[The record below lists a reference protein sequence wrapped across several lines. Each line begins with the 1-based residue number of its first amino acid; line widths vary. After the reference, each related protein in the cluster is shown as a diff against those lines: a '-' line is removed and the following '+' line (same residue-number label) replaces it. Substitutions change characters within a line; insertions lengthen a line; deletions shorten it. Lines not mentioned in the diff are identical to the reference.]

1 MRGPGTRLCCRTAAP
16 EGRRA
21 RHVRAQDRTDLPC
34 PEHTRAV
41 GRVRLGCGWWARFG
55 GWVRHAVTPNPS
67 QVGSVPCGRGCRPR
81 AREDHAP
88 GGLWLPRRRRT
99 GPPQCRRRQPCVTA
113 SARCGAA
120 ERTPDVRAAR
130 GRVGRARPV
139 ATAQVQHGPAV
150 GCGGGRATP
159 WARQGCRA
167 RACGGVQLRCTPC
180 RLCASR
186 RGSKSQRGPR
196 LFFISFSRPKK
207 KSSLTLLYPFL

>member
-21 RHVRAQDRTDLPC
+21 RHVRARDRTDLPC

-99 GPPQCRRRQPCVTA
+99 GPPQCRRRQPCDRERAVRGGR
-113 SARCGAA
+113 ARARRVRRARAG
-120 ERTPDVRAAR
+120 RTRAAR
-130 GRVGRARPV
+130 GHRP
-139 ATAQVQHGPAV
+139 GPAPGPAWCVVV
-150 GCGGGRATP
+150 GESHAVG
-159 WARQGCRA
+159 ARGAESA
-167 RACGGVQLRCTPC
+167 RAAACNFAAHLAGFA
-180 RLCASR
+180 RLGEDQSP
-186 RGSKSQRGPR
+186 RGAQDCFLFLSADPR
-196 LFFISFSRPKK
+196 KK
-207 KSSLTLLYPFL
+207 VP

>member
-1 MRGPGTRLCCRTAAP
+1 VRGPGTRLCCRTAAP

-99 GPPQCRRRQPCVTA
+99 GPPQCRRRQPCDRERAVRGGR
-113 SARCGAA
+113 ARA
-120 ERTPDVRAAR
+120 RRVRAAR
-130 GRVGRARPV
+130 GRVTRSDAR
-139 ATAQVQHGPAV
+139 GPWPPPRSSTGPPWGVV
-150 GCGGGRATP
+150 GAEPRRG
-159 WARQGCRA
+159 RQGGRA

-180 RLCASR
+180 MLCAPW
-186 RGSKSQRGPR
+186 RGSKSQGGAR
-196 LFFISFSRPKK
+196 FFIFFLSADPRKK
-207 KSSLTLLYPFL
+207 NP